1 MGKFSWKS
9 NLERKL
15 RIFEKVI
22 IIHEM
27 KRLQIPPKHM
37 SEKFCVHEKILPRE
51 IAAVNLSKI
60 YLLKNARKT
69 CKLNNRDLNRDWII
83 TVAN

>member
-1 MGKFSWKS
+1 MTETKALISNLLMGKFSWKS

-37 SEKFCVHEKILPRE
+37 
-51 IAAVNLSKI
+51 
-60 YLLKNARKT
+60 
-69 CKLNNRDLNRDWII
+69 
-83 TVAN
+83 

>member
-1 MGKFSWKS
+1 
-9 NLERKL
+9 
-15 RIFEKVI
+15 
-22 IIHEM
+22 M

-69 CKLNNRDLNRDWII
+69 CKLNNRDLNRD
-83 TVAN
+83 